1 MQYLAYDKKN
11 DVLYG
16 DGEILIYPRGDV
28 QSLDERNRI
37 RGSLNTP
44 KVTIF
49 KETGFIGTYEKGKN
63 LKTPIFHKDLVE
75 YKKRFAVIEL
85 DEYYQSYYME
95 FVGRNKIIPKQ
106 YLTKGIEKDIIR
118 IGNTNHKEIRKMLE
132 EMSHE

>member
-16 DGEILIYPRGDV
+16 DGEILLYPRGDV

-49 KETGFIGTYEKGKN
+49 KETGFVGTYEKGKN

-75 YKKRFAVIEL
+75 YKTMLAVIER

-95 FVGRNKIIPKQ
+95 FVGHNSGAARR

-118 IGNTNHKEIRKMLE
+118 IGNTNHLEIRTMLE
-132 EMSHE
+132 EMNYE